1 MENYLYSK
9 IYSNNNNI
17 LFGIIKELQL
27 IMNNM
32 KDNLIIKRIS
42 DIIIKLNNMIQEN
55 RINKK

>member
-32 KDNLIIKRIS
+32 KDNLIS
-42 DIIIKLNNMIQEN
+42 
-55 RINKK
+55 